1 MLHGC
6 QVLPTARSPA
16 RGRPTA
22 PWTRIAL
29 LVAPLALCGCA
40 QYRWGTDSLYRRDI
54 TTVRVDI
61 LGNDTYRR
69 DLGERLTEAVAKEI
83 EARTPYKVTTSPFA
97 DSVLTGRVV
106 TDHKRILVES
116 TTDEGRELEVGFLIE
131 VAWID
136 RTGDLLSQTALP
148 VPSIVTIENSA
159 RLVPEVGQSVV
170 VAQQRAIQRLARQ
183 IVDLMELDWQEPLPA
198 LPGAM
203 PGGVPGTVPG
213 TAPGP
218 SPAAR
223 PGGVPTP
230 APQPLPPPAGFP

>member
-1 MLHGC
+1 LF
-6 QVLPTARSPA
+6 VAWLA
-16 RGRPTA
+16 
-22 PWTRIAL
+22 AL
-29 LVAPLALCGCA
+29 AVLCGCA
-40 QYRWGTDSLYRRDI
+40 RYQFGTDSLYRRDI

-61 LGNDTYRR
+61 FGNDTYRR

-83 EARTPYKVTTSPFA
+83 ESRTPYKVTNSPYA

-136 RTGDLLSQTALP
+136 RTGDLLRQTALP

-159 RLVPEVGQSVV
+159 RLVPEVGQSVAV
-170 VAQQRAIQRLARQ
+170 SQQRAIQRLARQ

-198 LPGAM
+198 LPGAL
-203 PGGVPGTVPG
+203 
-213 TAPGP
+213 PGP
-218 SPAAR
+218 TPVVPPA
-223 PGGVPTP
+223 GVPTT
-230 APQPLPPPAGFP
+230 APQPLPPPGATP